1 MCWPANTVGAFFIAV
16 IIFDMIQ
23 KNYSDLPYHA
33 MAGVV
38 MTFLFW
44 LVCSFVSVSV
54 SGALLIVP
62 AVFLTVFLFTVWFMN
77 ESLKQRGCCMNCSG
91 DANKKG
97 KLVKRETPLNGSAS
111 TSNASNTST
120 SSTFFKWLQSI
131 FNPSA
136 ISGTETCKTTL
147 TGTQA

>member
-1 MCWPANTVGAFFIAV
+1 MCWPANVVGAFFIAV
-16 IIFDMIQ
+16 LVFDMIQ
-23 KNYSDLPYHA
+23 KNYGDLPYHA

-77 ESLKQRGCCMNCSG
+77 ESLKQRGCCMNC
-91 DANKKG
+91 NG
-97 KLVKRETPLNGSAS
+97 KCQGKAYLVKREQKLNAGDVKPEAPRSLWSLFS
-111 TSNASNTST
+111 T
-120 SSTFFKWLQSI
+120 
-131 FNPSA
+131 
-136 ISGTETCKTTL
+136 GTETCKSTL
-147 TGTQA
+147 TATSAT